1 MVSELSPIPLQRT
14 MIVVDIEGS
23 TRRNN
28 SATAVLRHDLYE
40 LFEAALL
47 DCDITEELR
56 DPFTDRGDG
65 LMAFVHAVDQVP
77 KTAMLTK
84 FIPVLTRLI
93 GEHGARRPERKFRIR
108 AAMHAGDVHFDLRGP
123 FGEDV
128 TLTTRLV
135 DAPELKAA
143 LAETEAPLVLAVS
156 EQLHRS
162 VIRHGYEGIDED
174 RFEQTIELDIGGR
187 RVPGW
192 VQLPEPRVPGKAIP
206 LRDRV
211 SRAKPGARFPAVRTP
226 LPRRLRRD
234 VPDPRDPTGNDPG
247 ARRRIS
253 S

>member
-1 MVSELSPIPLQRT
+1 MSFLSPIPLQRT

-28 SATAVLRHDLYE
+28 SATAVLRNDLYE
-40 LFEAALL
+40 LFETALL
-47 DCDITEELR
+47 ECEITDNLR

-65 LMAFVHAVDQVP
+65 LMAFVHAVDQAP
-77 KTAMLTK
+77 KTLMLNK
-84 FIPVLTRLI
+84 FIPVLQRLL
-93 GEHGARRPERKFRIR
+93 GEHAARQPEREFRIR

-143 LAETEAPLVLAVS
+143 LRKTSALLVLAVS
-156 EQLHRS
+156 EQFHHS
-162 VIRHGYEGIDED
+162 VVRQGYDGIDEE
-174 RFEQTIELDIGGR
+174 RFEQSIELDIGGR
-187 RVPGW
+187 PARGW
-192 VQLPEPRVPGKAIP
+192 VQLPEPRAPGKPIP

-211 SRAKPGARFPAVRTP
+211 SQRTKAAARFPVRTP

-234 VPDPRDPTGNDPG
+234 VPEDRDTTGNDP
-247 ARRRIS
+247 AAERRIS

>member
-1 MVSELSPIPLQRT
+1 MSVLTPIPLQRT

-23 TRRNN
+23 TLRNN
-28 SATAVLRHDLYE
+28 TATAVLRHDLYE

-47 DCDITEELR
+47 ECDITEKLR

-65 LMAFVHAVDQVP
+65 LMAFVHAVDQAP
-77 KTAMLTK
+77 KTLMVNR
-84 FIPVLTRLI
+84 FIPVLTRLL
-93 GEHGARRPERKFRIR
+93 GEHGLKRPERKFRIR

-135 DAPELKAA
+135 DAPELKVA
-143 LAETEAPLVLAVS
+143 LRRTTAPLVLAVS
-156 EQLHRS
+156 EQFHHS
-162 VIRHGYEGIDED
+162 VIRHGYEGIDEE
-174 RFEQTIELDIGGR
+174 RFERSIELDIGGR
-187 RVPGW
+187 STSGW
-192 VQLPEPRVPGKAIP
+192 VQLPETRAPGKPIP

-211 SRAKPGARFPAVRTP
+211 SQRTRSAARFPVRTP

-234 VPDPRDPTGNDPG
+234 VPEERDTNGNDP
-247 ARRRIS
+247 AAERRIS